1 VKNANRQAL
10 RASATSVIERVR
22 GFTWF
27 YVEKRAGVEGWEK
40 RGRAIFTRHR
50 DGNWVVPLERSSHPP
65 LTEETWRRFKVTHVH
80 TYEVPVEMP
89 MRKPG
94 SELNLR

>member
-50 DGNWVVPLERSSHPP
+50 DGNWVVPLERSSHHS
-65 LTEETWRRFKVTHVH
+65 LRRHEGDSRWH
-80 TYEVPVEMP
+80 TCTRTRCRWKCQCESQVQ
-89 MRKPG
+89 
-94 SELNLR
+94 S